1 MLKFK
6 LIDIAKILDGKFY
19 GNPDNEFD
27 KLLTDSRKI
36 VKYHESLYIALN
48 GKQHNGH
55 NFIPELY
62 EKGIRSFIISKKIKT
77 ENYPQASFLLVGN
90 SVNALQ
96 LLAALKR
103 SKYQKPLLAITGSNG
118 KTVVKEWLSHI
129 LSPYYNITRSPKSY
143 NSQIG
148 VPLSL
153 WLINN
158 STDIAIVEAGIS
170 EPNEMEC
177 LEKIIK
183 PNVGVFT
190 NIGAAHQ
197 ANFSSENHKIT
208 EKFKLFANC
217 NTVICKYDYKNHLK
231 NKNTKCITWSDT
243 EKNASILINKIEKHH
258 SNSKIFIVFNNDKYE
273 IEIPFTDDG
282 SIENAI
288 TCFAYITHLFP
299 KPDKQI
305 IKRFLSLSGVEMRL
319 QTIDAINNS
328 ILINDSYN
336 SDINSLE
343 IALDYLNQ
351 KKANKTSILI
361 LSDIL
366 QNSDDEN
373 KFYKSVSKLIA
384 EKNIN
389 KLIAIGETIR
399 KYKSYFSQN
408 TDFYPSTEDF
418 LTNIVHSNFDNSAI
432 LLKGARN
439 FKFED
444 ISKILQSKSHESYLE
459 INLSLMR
466 ENLLYFRSILEPQT
480 KIMAMVKAFSY
491 GIGYRE
497 VSAFLQHNRIDYLTV
512 AYTDEGVELRKRGII
527 TPIMVMNPSAKD
539 FKTMID
545 YALEPEIYSIGLLS
559 ELEKEL
565 KSSKTKNFPV
575 HIKINTGMNRLGINE
590 NEVSEF
596 CKIVKESGKINILSV
611 FSHLAGSDSNKF
623 DNFTHKQA
631 ELFVEICDK
640 ISSIT
645 GHKPI
650 RHILNSAGIIRFP
663 QYQFEM
669 VRLGIGLYGLL
680 ENITDKAEQVSTFK
694 SVISQIHNVEAG
706 ESISYNRS
714 GKTNAQIKTATIPV
728 GYADGIDR
736 RLGNG
741 NWYFMINGQKAYTIG
756 DICMDMCMVEI
767 TKINANVGD
776 EVIVFGNQNNISK
789 MAKILNTIPYE
800 VISGISERIKRVYIE
815 E

>member
-6 LIDIAKILDGKFY
+6 LIDIKKTLDGQFY

-27 KLLTDSRKI
+27 KLLTDSRKT
-36 VKYHESLYIALN
+36 VKYHESLYIALD
-48 GKQHNGH
+48 GKQHDGH
-55 NFIPELY
+55 KFISELY
-62 EKGIRSFIISKKIKT
+62 KKGIRSFIICKEIKT
-77 ENYPQASFLLVGN
+77 ENYPEASFLLVNN

-96 LLAALKR
+96 LLASIKR
-103 SKYQKPLLAITGSNG
+103 SQYQKPLLAITGSNG

-129 LSPYYNITRSPKSY
+129 LSPYYNITRSPKSF

-153 WLINN
+153 WLISK
-158 STDIAIVEAGIS
+158 STDMAIIEAGIS
-170 EPNEMEC
+170 EPNEMER

-183 PNVGVFT
+183 PTVGIFT

-197 ANFSSENHKIT
+197 ANFESENQKIT

-217 NTVICKYDYKNHLK
+217 DTVICKYDYKNYLK
-231 NKNTKCITWSDT
+231 NKNTNCITWSDT
-243 EKNASILINKIEKHH
+243 EKNASVFVNKIEKHH
-258 SNSKIFIVFNNDKYE
+258 SYSKLFIVLNNDKYE
-273 IEIPFTDDG
+273 IDIPFTDDG

-288 TCFAYITHLFP
+288 SCFTYITHIFP
-299 KPDKQI
+299 KPDEQI
-305 IKRFLSLSGVEMRL
+305 IRRFSSLPGVEMRL

-328 ILINDSYN
+328 ILTNDSYN

-366 QNSDDEN
+366 QNSDEED

-384 EKNIN
+384 EKSID
-389 KLIAIGETIR
+389 KLITIGETIQ
-399 KYKSYFSQN
+399 KYKSYFSKD
-408 TDFYPSTEDF
+408 TAFYTNTEDF
-418 LTNIVHSNFDNSAI
+418 LTDIVLSNFYNSAI
-432 LLKGARN
+432 LLKGARD
-439 FKFED
+439 FKFEN
-444 ISKILQSKSHESYLE
+444 ISKILQSKSHESNLE

-466 ENLLYFRSILEPQT
+466 ENLLYFRSTLEPKT

-491 GIGYRE
+491 GSGYRE
-497 VSAFLQHNRIDYLTV
+497 VAAFLQHNRIDYLTV

-545 YALEPEIYSIGLLS
+545 YDLEPEIYSIALLLALVK
-559 ELEKEL
+559 ELE
-565 KSSKTKNFPV
+565 SGKTTDFAIHV
-575 HIKINTGMNRLGINE
+575 KINTGMNRLGINE
-590 NEVSEF
+590 NEVLDF
-596 CKIVKESGKINILSV
+596 CEIVKASNKINILSV

-623 DNFTHKQA
+623 DDFTHKQT
-631 ELFVEICDK
+631 ELFSKVYDK
-640 ISSIT
+640 ITSIT

-680 ENITDKAEQVSTFK
+680 ENLTDKTEQVTTFK
-694 SVISQIHNVEAG
+694 SVISQTHIVEAG

-714 GKTNAQIKTATIPV
+714 GKATNQIRTATIPV

-741 NWYFMINGQKAYTIG
+741 NWHFIINGQKAYTIG

-767 TKINANVGD
+767 TEIKANVGD

-789 MAKILNTIPYE
+789 MAQILDTISYE
-800 VISGISERIKRVYIE
+800 VITGISERIKRVYIE

>member
-6 LIDIAKILDGKFY
+6 LIDIKEKLDGKFY

-36 VKYHESLYIALN
+36 VKYQETLFIALN
-48 GKQHNGH
+48 GKQHDGH
-55 NFIPELY
+55 KFIPELY
-62 EKGIRSFIISKKIKT
+62 EKGIRSFIICEEINAK
-77 ENYPQASFLLVGN
+77 NYPKASFLLVDNTVN
-90 SVNALQ
+90 SLQ
-96 LLAALKR
+96 LLAAFKR
-103 SKYQKPLLAITGSNG
+103 SQYHKNLLAITGSNG
-118 KTVVKEWLSHI
+118 KTVVKEWISHI
-129 LSPYYNITRSPKSY
+129 LSSYYNITRSPKSF

-153 WLINN
+153 WLINRD
-158 STDIAIVEAGIS
+158 TDIAIIEAGIS
-170 EPNEMEC
+170 EPDEMER

-183 PNVGVFT
+183 PNVGIFT
-190 NIGAAHQ
+190 NLGAAHQ
-197 ANFSSENHKIT
+197 TNFSSKNHKIT
-208 EKFKLFANC
+208 EKFRLFNNC
-217 NTVICKYDYKNHLK
+217 DTVICKYDYKNYLK
-231 NKNTKCITWSDT
+231 NKNTKCITWSNTD
-243 EKNASILINKIEKHH
+243 ENASVFVNKIEKHH
-258 SNSKIFIVFNNDKYE
+258 SNSKIFIDFNNDKYE
-273 IEIPFTDDG
+273 IDIPFTDEG
-282 SIENAI
+282 SIENAV
-288 TCFAYITHLFP
+288 TCFSYITYLLP

-305 IKRFLSLSGVEMRL
+305 INKFLSLPGVEMRL

-366 QNSDDEN
+366 QNSDDERN
-373 KFYKSVSKLIA
+373 FYKSVSKLIA

-389 KLIAIGETIR
+389 KLIAIGETIQ
-399 KYKSYFSQN
+399 KYKSFFN
-408 TDFYPSTEDF
+408 KDTAFYPATEDF
-418 LTNIVHSNFDNSAI
+418 LINIIHSNFDNSAI

-439 FKFED
+439 FRFEE
-444 ISKILQSKSHESYLE
+444 ISKMLQSKSHESYLE

-466 ENLLYFRSILEPQT
+466 ENLLYFRSILKPQT

-497 VSAFLQHNRIDYLTV
+497 VAAFLQHNRIDYLTV
-512 AYTDEGVELRKRGII
+512 AYTDEGVELRNRGII

-545 YALEPEIYSIGLLS
+545 YELEPEIYSVALLK

-565 KSSKTKNFPV
+565 KSSQTKIIPV

-590 NEVSEF
+590 NEVLEF
-596 CKIVKESGKINILSV
+596 CQIVKTSGKIKILSV
-611 FSHLAGSDSNKF
+611 FSHLAGSDSDKF
-623 DNFTHKQA
+623 DDFTHKQA
-631 ELFVEICDK
+631 QVFVEICNK

-650 RHILNSAGIIRFP
+650 WHILNSAGIIRFP

-680 ENITDKAEQVSTFK
+680 DNITNKTEQVSTFK
-694 SVISQIHNVEAG
+694 SVISQIHNVNAG
-706 ESISYNRS
+706 ESVSYNRS
-714 GKTNAQIKTATIPV
+714 GKINTQIRTATIPV

-741 NWYFMINGQKAYTIG
+741 NWYFIIDGQKAYTIG

-767 TKINANVGD
+767 TNLNANVGD

-789 MAKILNTIPYE
+789 IAKILDTIPYE
-800 VISGISERIKRVYIE
+800 VITGISERIKRVYIE